1 MALYKG
7 GQKVTPIVVGSNN
20 SVGRLYVGNR
30 PVSFLRN
37 YKRSSGELHTVRVID
52 LDGTLLDEQQLNE
65 GDTYTLP
72 TAPSHP
78 CLTFGTWSSTKSIV
92 DNTIT
97 VGKTDVTVGAMYYPT
112 ISSLAPPTQKF
123 VLALKLYA
131 NQPVTLSV
139 YERNSRLGWMVD
151 FQIYNNYNGKLSY
164 SSTESSVSFTATET
178 GVYYVPVY
186 LFEPNSGYLD
196 PISSSSIL
204 QLFSNSSSGYNVLD
218 LFGDAL
224 SSVVGIIFPTISG
237 TGAIS
242 LSSGCGL
249 YGTDYKNGKSDFS
262 RINLEFVNLPY
273 NAVRVALKSASLY
286 ATYSSCYSPKLKVII
301 CPPSADRIQ
310 GYPFDMNNSYNQ
322 LSLDLEHIVIPAQ
335 IYNPASTINTVTFSN
350 SKMKSFHVDKR
361 TTAIGS
367 MYFYN
372 CTACLEYDFTDF
384 ESVPALSGTD
394 AFYGINPN
402 CKIKVP
408 ASLEADWKAAN
419 NWSTYANYIVGV

>member
-1 MALYKG
+1 MALYLG
-7 GQKVTPIVVGSNN
+7 GQKVIPIIEGTNN
-20 SVGRLYVGNR
+20 SLGQFCIGNQQ
-30 PVSFLRN
+30 VSFL
-37 YKRSSGELHTVRVID
+37 KKHKESSGELHTVRVID
-52 LDGTLLDEQQLNE
+52 LDGTVIDEQSLNE

-92 DNTIT
+92 NNTIT
-97 VGKTDVTVGAMYYPT
+97 VGKTDVTVGAMYCPT
-112 ISSLAPPTQKF
+112 SSSGAPSTQKF

-131 NQPVTLSV
+131 SQPVTLSI
-139 YERNSRLGWMVD
+139 YERNALLGWMLD

-164 SSTESSVSFTATET
+164 SSAESSVSFTATET

-186 LFEPNSGYLD
+186 LFEPNSGYLG
-196 PISSSSIL
+196 PISSSKIMR
-204 QLFSNSSSGYNVLD
+204 LFGSKYYDVLD

-224 SSVVGIIFPTISG
+224 SSVVGIIFPAMSG
-237 TGAIS
+237 TGEIS
-242 LSSGCGL
+242 LTTGCGL

-273 NAVRVALKSASLY
+273 NAVRVTFKIASIY
-286 ATYSSCYSPKLKVII
+286 VTYSSCYSPKLKVII

-322 LSLDLEHIVIPAQ
+322 LSLDLEHIVIPAR
-335 IYNPASTINTVTFSN
+335 IYPDSTINTITFSN
-350 SKMKSFHVDKR
+350 SKMKSFHVDKS
-361 TTAIGS
+361 TTVIGS
-367 MYFYN
+367 MFFYN

-384 ESVPALSGTD
+384 ESVPTLNGTD